1 MKIKKTMSVILAG
14 VTAMSLASCDKKQTN
29 DGDVMKITW
38 MGFPMDADGKADSYV
53 EKIIEERFNVDI
65 EPVFIR
71 YSEYTDQKTMMFA
84 GGKIPDVI
92 YEMDPSQVQA
102 DADQGFLTKIDY
114 EKIKEYAPDIY
125 KVIND
130 NQPLAW
136 LYSRADDV
144 NYGIPNLNYANDNVK
159 IGVWREDWLKN
170 VGINKIPDTIDE
182 MGEALKK
189 LTYNDPDGNGK
200 NDTYGM
206 SGTLAWN
213 GMFIDIFGAYN
224 SLPFGWIKKDG
235 KAVYGGLQDETKAAL
250 NKLAEWYADG
260 VIHPDFITDT
270 TSGTIKEKFVNGQ
283 IGYISEMGG
292 YYEKTDANAFQNLTI
307 NLNPNAVIA
316 NAAPVKGPDGHRGS
330 RIWGSACHIVTF
342 GNQLEKDEAK
352 LNKIL
357 EILNTMVADEEFM
370 LKLRIG
376 EEGIHWNLK
385 EGAADIGDGIEFIA
399 PYDDTNVRTSEGFV
413 YNFGSP
419 SFFMPV
425 TPTKESYEKYTLKEY
440 TQTYKDAAKD
450 SVGMIDA
457 FMKADTL
464 PSSTKYFN
472 DLRTKQIKLMSEV
485 ILGDKT
491 ADEYML
497 EFKSL
502 WEQYGGLEL
511 EKEAQEMQTVIDDI
525 YTSVGIGE

>member
-1 MKIKKTMSVILAG
+1 MSIKKIISIILAG
-14 VTAMSLASCDKKQTN
+14 VMAASLVSCGEEQSSS
-29 DGDVMKITW
+29 DGVMKITW
-38 MGFPMDADGKADSYV
+38 MGFPMDADGKADGYV
-53 EKIIEERFNVDI
+53 EKTIEERFNVDI

-84 GGKIPDVI
+84 GGKVPDVI
-92 YEMDPSQVQA
+92 YEMDPSHVQA
-102 DADQGFLTKIDY
+102 DADQGFLAKLDY
-114 EKIKEYAPDIY
+114 SKIKEKAPDIFN
-125 KVIND
+125 VIND

-136 LYSRADDV
+136 LYSRAEDE
-144 NYGIPNLNYANDNVK
+144 NYGIPNLNYANDNIK

-170 VGINKIPDTIDE
+170 VGIDKIPDTVDE
-182 MGEALKK
+182 MGEALNK

-224 SLPFGWIKKDG
+224 SLPFGWIEKDG
-235 KAVYGGLQDETKAAL
+235 KVVYGGLQDETKDAL
-250 NKLAEWYADG
+250 TKLAEWYADG
-260 VIHPDFITDT
+260 VIHPDFITDS
-270 TSGTIKEKFVNGQ
+270 TSGTVKEKFVNGQ

-292 YYEKTDANAFQNLTI
+292 YYDKTDVNAFQNLTMS
-307 NLNPNAVIA
+307 LNPEAVIT
-316 NAAPVKGPDGHRGS
+316 NAAPVQGPEGHRGS
-330 RIWGSACHIVTF
+330 RIWGSACHIGTF
-342 GNQLEKDEAK
+342 GSQLEKDEAK
-352 LNKIL
+352 LDKIL
-357 EILNTMVADEEFM
+357 EILNTMVADEELM

-376 EEGIHWNLK
+376 EEGTHWKLK
-385 EGAADIGDGIEFIA
+385 DGAADISEGIEFIA
-399 PYDDTNVRTSEGFV
+399 PYDDTITRTSEGFV

-425 TPTKESYEKYTLKEY
+425 TPTKASYEKYTLKEM
-440 TQTYKDAAKD
+440 TETYKAAAKD
-450 SVGMIDA
+450 SVGMVDA

-491 ADEYML
+491 ADQYMS
-497 EFKSL
+497 EFKAL

-511 EKEAQEMQTVIDDI
+511 EADAQNMQNVISDI
-525 YTSVGIGE
+525 YASVGITE